1 MLEAYCSRLFMGYH
15 DNQPFN
21 DNMLRPCPVLDNPGR
36 FTDIVEKNG
45 ARSTDYQNLETAKE
59 FLDKCEEV
67 AANWTPVAERLW
79 MASKGTA
86 CMGCHGCR

>member
-67 AANWTPVAERLW
+67 AANWTIRRLFFRW
-79 MASKGTA
+79 KTLPRPLRSA
-86 CMGCHGCR
+86 

>member
-21 DNMLRPCPVLDNPGR
+21 DNMLRPCLVLDNPGR

-45 ARSTDYQNLETAKE
+45 ARSTDYQNLETAKG
-59 FLDKCEEV
+59 FSDKCEE
-67 AANWTPVAERLW
+67 APANWTPAAERLW

-86 CMGCHGCR
+86 CTGCHGCR